1 MEAFCLARPALVV
14 APGTIRTLP
23 VRSARSNARVVCA
36 IKFPGFGFTAKNESE
51 DNESYAGADS
61 ATTVFPAEACDEL
74 GGEFCNAEGV
84 FAEVKLESKPEPV
97 VKQVEGKDVGVVDYD
112 GPKTVF
118 PGEACD
124 ELGGEFC
131 EPDYQ
136 EGVGAEKKL

>member
-1 MEAFCLARPALVV
+1 MATLSLARPSFTIAPRSVV
-14 APGTIRTLP
+14 
-23 VRSARSNARVVCA
+23 SAKPRVVCSM
-36 IKFPGFGFTAKNESE
+36 KFPGFNWQLNAQSKQVADSDTF
-51 DNESYAGADS
+51 AGQDS

-74 GGEFCNAEGV
+74 GGEFCEVDGV
-84 FAEVKLESKPEPV
+84 FAEVKLPPAPEKP
-97 VKQVEGKDVGVVDYD
+97 VKQVVGRDVGTVDYD

-136 EGVGAEKKL
+136 AGVGAEKKL

>member
-14 APGTIRTLP
+14 APRTIRTLP
-23 VRSARSNARVVCA
+23 AKSVRSKARVVCA
-36 IKFPGFGFTAKNESE
+36 IKFPGFGFNAKNESE

-97 VKQVEGKDVGVVDYD
+97 VKQVEGRDVGTVDYD

-136 EGVGAEKKL
+136 EGVGPEKKL